1 MVDNVAD
8 TASSHGGSARR
19 LDGKVAVVTG
29 GGNGIGRA
37 CCLRFATEGAAI
49 VVADIQE
56 SQAQET
62 AALVTAAGG
71 QARHL
76 RVDVT
81 SGADNEA
88 MAQLAV
94 DAFGSLDVVVTA
106 AGITHAN
113 YNSGDVEA
121 DLKNAKKR
129 LDYVDRPGWDFV
141 ESDPNEFD
149 AVHAVNV
156 KGTLL
161 GMQAC
166 VAHMLESGRG
176 GSVVTIAS
184 IAAKHPDA
192 GPLAYTA
199 SKAAVWML
207 TKKAAR
213 MLGPTGVR
221 VNAIGPGFIDT
232 NMTKIIDVMPRP
244 DGAPDF
250 YDAIPMG
257 HKGEPIDIANAALFL
272 ASDEAKYF
280 TGAILHPAGG
290 FYTE

>member
-1 MVDNVAD
+1 MAEGRMHD
-8 TASSHGGSARR
+8 
-19 LDGKVAVVTG
+19 KVAVITG

-37 CCLRFATEGAAI
+37 CCLRFADEGAAI
-49 VVADIQE
+49 VVADL
-56 SQAQET
+56 QAEQAAET
-62 AALVTAAGG
+62 AAMVQEAGG
-71 QARHL
+71 RARAIT
-76 RVDVT
+76 VDVV

-88 MAQLAV
+88 MAQLAM
-94 DAFGSLDVVVTA
+94 DAFGRIDALVTA
-106 AGITHAN
+106 AGISHAD
-113 YNSGDVEA
+113 YHSGDLDR
-121 DLKNAKKR
+121 DLKSLGAR
-129 LDYVDRPGWDFV
+129 MEYLDRPGWDFV
-141 ESDPNEFD
+141 EADPDEFD
-149 AVHAVNV
+149 KVLAVNL

-166 VAHMLESGRG
+166 IAPMLEAERG

-221 VNAIGPGFIDT
+221 VNSIGPGFIDT
-232 NMTKIIDVMPRP
+232 NMTRVIDLLPRE
-244 DGAPDF
+244 DDAPDF

-257 HKGEPIDIANAALFL
+257 RKGQPSDIANAALFL
-272 ASDEAKYF
+272 CSDEAAYF
-280 TGAILHPAGG
+280 TGAILHPDGG
-290 FYTE
+290 FFTG